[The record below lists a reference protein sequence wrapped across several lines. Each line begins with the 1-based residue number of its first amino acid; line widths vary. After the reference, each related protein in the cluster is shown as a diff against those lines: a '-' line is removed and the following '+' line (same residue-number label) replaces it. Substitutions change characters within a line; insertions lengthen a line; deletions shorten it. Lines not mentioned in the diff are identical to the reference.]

1 MRFSRR
7 KARGRSSSRM
17 TVEAFAPAKLNLA
30 LHVTG
35 RRPDG
40 YHELDSLVA
49 FADCGDR
56 VAVRAAS
63 EWSLAVTGPLAA
75 GVPAGDDNLCL
86 RAARMTDGPPAA
98 VALEKHLPAAGGI
111 GGGTSDAAATLRALA
126 ALDGRALP
134 AAPERLGADLP
145 VCLHAAAA
153 RMSGIGE
160 IVAPVRLP
168 PLFACLVNPG
178 TPVSTAA
185 VFAALTATSNPRLP
199 DFPDWRDA
207 TQLCEWLGAQRND
220 LEPPARLEAPAIGV
234 ALARIAATNGCLL
247 SRMSGSGA
255 TCFGLYSTSVEANAA
270 ARTLADA
277 HPEWWVRA
285 AALS

>member
-1 MRFSRR
+1 
-7 KARGRSSSRM
+7 M

-35 RRPDG
+35 RRLDG

-56 VAVRAAS
+56 VTVRADGD
-63 EWSLAVTGPLAA
+63 WSLSVTGPRAA
-75 GVPAGDDNLCL
+75 GVPVGEENLCL

-98 VALEKHLPAAGGI
+98 VTLEKHLPAAGGI
-111 GGGTSDAAATLRALA
+111 GGGTSDAAATLRALGE
-126 ALDGRALP
+126 LDGRALP
-134 AAPERLGADLP
+134 AMPERLGADLP

-160 IVAPVRLP
+160 IVAPVTLP
-168 PLFACLVNPG
+168 ALHACLVNPG
-178 TPVSTAA
+178 TPVQTSA
-185 VFAALTATSNPRLP
+185 VFAALTSATNAPLP
-199 DFPDWRDA
+199 DLPEWRHA
-207 TQLCEWLGAQRND
+207 AHLCEWLRAQRND
-220 LEPPARLEAPAIGV
+220 LEAPARFLAPAIGV
-234 ALARIAATNGCLL
+234 ALARIAATPGCLL

-255 TCFGLYSTSVEANAA
+255 TCFGLYATSVEAGDA
-270 ARTLADA
+270 ARALARA
-277 HPEWWVRA
+277 HPEWWICS

>member
-1 MRFSRR
+1 
-7 KARGRSSSRM
+7 M
-17 TVEAFAPAKLNLA
+17 TAEAFAPAKLNLA

-56 VAVRAAS
+56 VTVRAAS
-63 EWSLAVTGPLAA
+63 DWSISVSGPQAA
-75 GVPAGDDNLCL
+75 GVPSGDDNLCL
-86 RAARMTDGPPAA
+86 RAGRMTKGPPAA
-98 VALEKHLPAAGGI
+98 VTLEKHLPAAGGI

-126 ALDGRALP
+126 TLDGRALP

-153 RMSGIGE
+153 QMSGIGE
-160 IVAPVRLP
+160 IVAPVTLP

-178 TPVSTAA
+178 TPVSTGA
-185 VFAALTATSNPRLP
+185 VFAALTSASNAPLP
-199 DFPDWRDA
+199 EFPVWRDA
-207 TQLCEWLGAQRND
+207 ADLCDWLGKQRND
-220 LEPPARLEAPAIGV
+220 LEAPARLVAPAIGV
-234 ALARIAATNGCLL
+234 ALARIAATDGCLL

-255 TCFGLYSTSVEANAA
+255 TCFGLYASSVEAGDAA
-270 ARTLADA
+270 LALAEA
-277 HPEWWVRA
+277 HPDWWIRA